1 MNIPEIYENAL
12 AWYKKQA
19 TWKKVVFFLFLVV
32 LAVLG
37 IVYAVYQTLNRHT
50 ADTTPTEVD
59 SAHSRVVDDT
69 VAQSRAAQKKLET
82 ELNIKKT
89 EALHLAQE
97 RIKDAQQQKDVRDVI
112 ANAKTFDEVD
122 VAIKALKR

>member
-1 MNIPEIYENAL
+1 MDISKLYENAL
-12 AWYKKQA
+12 AWYKKQP
-19 TWKKVVFFLFLVV
+19 TWRKVVFFLFLVV
-32 LAVLG
+32 LFVLG
-37 IVYAVYQTLNRHT
+37 IVYAVYQTLDKKNT
-50 ADTTPTEVD
+50 NTTPTAVD
-59 SAHSRVVDDT
+59 SAHSRVVDNT
-69 VAQSRAAQKKLET
+69 VAQSRAAQKKLEA

-97 RIKDAQQQKDVRDVI
+97 RVKDAQQQKDVRDVI